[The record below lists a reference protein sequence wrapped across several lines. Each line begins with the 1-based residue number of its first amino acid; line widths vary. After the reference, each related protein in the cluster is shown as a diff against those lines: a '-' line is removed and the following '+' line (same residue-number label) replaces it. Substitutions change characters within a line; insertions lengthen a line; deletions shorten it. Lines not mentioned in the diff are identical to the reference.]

1 MAFFDFWKSKPDT
14 QPTENT
20 DNLDNLRMDSISHPL
35 LSVNNSKDKLSQFTP
50 QEAAQAGPD
59 YARHWMKGLGVLGK
73 VINAPAEDATK
84 NGFKIITGDPKKDRI
99 IQNRLYELDLQN
111 KLTEC
116 LRYMRLH
123 SNGSVLYYVL
133 ESNKPQNSEILKEP
147 IPSQINKIASINV
160 VEPDN
165 FTATFLQDNPLSS
178 KYNTPEFRIFGEEI
192 HPSRFNWFVKDFNRT
207 LKTGKSVLEDV
218 FDAVKANEIG
228 LWSVSHVLMEL
239 SLKIFKS
246 PAIKNGN
253 RAQTAAFAG
262 RMRDVL
268 STNSVIAID
277 STEEFDKKTANL
289 SGIKEI
295 FDWIMENIS
304 MLSEIPQSRLKG
316 AAHGVIA
323 SGDYDLI
330 AYYDK
335 VERSQ
340 KNILYKPINDVVQL
354 VILEQKLNITDWEI
368 IFNPLWKLSPM
379 DEAEIELKR
388 ANRDKIDIESGKLSP
403 MEARQLDPR
412 LSLLEDLPTGEGVDN
427 DPELI
432 PDQE

>member
-1 MAFFDFWKSKPDT
+1 
-14 QPTENT
+14 
-20 DNLDNLRMDSISHPL
+20 
-35 LSVNNSKDKLSQFTP
+35 
-50 QEAAQAGPD
+50 
-59 YARHWMKGLGVLGK
+59 
-73 VINAPAEDATK
+73 
-84 NGFKIITGDPKKDRI
+84 
-99 IQNRLYELDLQN
+99 
-111 KLTEC
+111 
-116 LRYMRLH
+116 
-123 SNGSVLYYVL
+123 
-133 ESNKPQNSEILKEP
+133 
-147 IPSQINKIASINV
+147 
-160 VEPDN
+160 
-165 FTATFLQDNPLSS
+165 
-178 KYNTPEFRIFGEEI
+178 
-192 HPSRFNWFVKDFNRT
+192 
-207 LKTGKSVLEDV
+207 
-218 FDAVKANEIG
+218 
-228 LWSVSHVLMEL
+228 
-239 SLKIFKS
+239 
-246 PAIKNGN
+246 
-253 RAQTAAFAG
+253 
-262 RMRDVL
+262 
-268 STNSVIAID
+268 
-277 STEEFDKKTANL
+277 
-289 SGIKEI
+289 
-295 FDWIMENIS
+295 

-432 PDQE
+432 PNQE